1 MYFKKGR
8 TNVVILI
15 LLSYIVFLAVSTN
28 VFASPININD
38 ETNNELK
45 LEEDFTSLPAEINV
59 LLETLLKDKSFS
71 VPEWIIPGLRVYYSV
86 GIKNIDTNVLDSSS
100 PLIRL
105 DNMEESGPIILRNDI
120 TSVSTNSVSTFST
133 IFVGDRLIPWEE
145 SSTKTSVYAGPF
157 WLNSNL
163 IDIISNTLA
172 TIKIEHIG
180 FDINSNFFD
189 AVKIDYKDN
198 SDSNS
203 KYYTWIFDKNTG
215 LMLYLSKASKNEAT
229 DKFEVSIAEFLDMRY
244 LQIPWAGSALPSY
257 FKKGSTFNYNGSI
270 NNWVPTNGI
279 NPPALAVLVATVE
292 EFENEWA
299 NLTMNRAISSDEFI
313 YSGSVIWGSSTLTG
327 GFWIPS
333 DHLKKMNIGDTL
345 DDFDSITMSSVK
357 VSKIETTSDMSDT
370 IVTITEYGKNY
381 NRDWSYRVSDGLLVS
396 WNMYRIVD
404 PIKGSIQQVNWQL
417 NSSEI
422 KK

>member
-59 LLETLLKDKSFS
+59 LLETLLKNKSFS

-172 TIKIEHIG
+172 TIKI
-180 FDINSNFFD
+180 
-189 AVKIDYKDN
+189 
-198 SDSNS
+198 
-203 KYYTWIFDKNTG
+203 
-215 LMLYLSKASKNEAT
+215 
-229 DKFEVSIAEFLDMRY
+229 
-244 LQIPWAGSALPSY
+244 
-257 FKKGSTFNYNGSI
+257 
-270 NNWVPTNGI
+270 
-279 NPPALAVLVATVE
+279 
-292 EFENEWA
+292 
-299 NLTMNRAISSDEFI
+299 
-313 YSGSVIWGSSTLTG
+313 
-327 GFWIPS
+327 
-333 DHLKKMNIGDTL
+333 
-345 DDFDSITMSSVK
+345 
-357 VSKIETTSDMSDT
+357 
-370 IVTITEYGKNY
+370 
-381 NRDWSYRVSDGLLVS
+381 
-396 WNMYRIVD
+396 
-404 PIKGSIQQVNWQL
+404 
-417 NSSEI
+417 
-422 KK
+422 